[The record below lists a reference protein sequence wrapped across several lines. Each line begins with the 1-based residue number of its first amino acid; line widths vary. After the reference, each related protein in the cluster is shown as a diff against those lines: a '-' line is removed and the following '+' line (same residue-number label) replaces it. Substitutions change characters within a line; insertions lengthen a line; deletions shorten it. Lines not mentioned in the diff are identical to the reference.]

1 MAYGAILGQTPTASN
16 VTYNNSQTSSIITGT
31 NVQQAIDQLFT
42 SVSNGKTQ
50 IASAI
55 TDKGVST
62 SASDTFAQ
70 MAANIGNIQS
80 QPQYINYGLANSGDS
95 SGIGTLYNNFNPGI
109 DLSINKDGLYA
120 ISFIAWGRSNTA
132 LFVGSNG
139 VSYSYIKPSLYNY
152 LRTSDYVYSTFCIKV
167 EFVNNNYNC
176 YINNNLILS
185 TPKNIYFSYQS
196 SAPSSGSAV
205 TAIVIK

>member
-42 SVSNGKTQ
+42 SVSDGKTQ

-70 MAANIGNIQS
+70 MAANIGSIAVGKKINIYTDQQTINNVLLEIPNYHSGMQFVFWSTSSYYNYNSFSITIYGNEDYIYNLSGGFNNNVNLTPQATRIQS
-80 QPQYINYGLANSGDS
+80 YQNKQCVQCNTSGWNAKFT
-95 SGIGTLYNNFNPGI
+95 IITI
-109 DLSINKDGLYA
+109 
-120 ISFIAWGRSNTA
+120 
-132 LFVGSNG
+132 
-139 VSYSYIKPSLYNY
+139 
-152 LRTSDYVYSTFCIKV
+152 
-167 EFVNNNYNC
+167 E
-176 YINNNLILS
+176 
-185 TPKNIYFSYQS
+185 
-196 SAPSSGSAV
+196 
-205 TAIVIK
+205 